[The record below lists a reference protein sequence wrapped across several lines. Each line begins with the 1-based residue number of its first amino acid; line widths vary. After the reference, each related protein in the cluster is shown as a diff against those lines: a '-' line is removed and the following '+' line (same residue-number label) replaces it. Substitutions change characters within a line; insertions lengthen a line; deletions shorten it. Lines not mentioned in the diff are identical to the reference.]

1 MGSFVDHL
9 TEDPE
14 RNQRLWRRRAEP
26 VIGKV
31 QPWCSEFL
39 APSTVLAE
47 GDLLVVY
54 VEGSGEGREQIGVFT
69 CPLAEVEH
77 QAWVPHPDNPILEV
91 GKQGAF
97 DRGSVFDPSVVR
109 FGDRHLLYYSAT
121 TGDAHGFAAELL
133 GGVPE
138 TLLPSGETVGLAVG
152 DGPFRFTKRE
162 ENPVMAGRCP
172 HAFVWEGRVFLY
184 FVRVADGGYRIHL
197 AISDDGVH
205 FTEAQGEPVLSPG
218 GVGEWDARSVTT
230 PCVFSEDGAFYM
242 LYAGDAEGLD
252 DPTGIGIAV
261 STDLLRWEKLVGNPI
276 FVTGE
281 PGRFD
286 SASVAGPRLKRFG
299 DTYFLWY
306 GGSDRKIRDGL
317 NSQIGVAQ
325 MPSGTGSECSGATEV

>member
-14 RNQRLWRRRAEP
+14 RNQRLWRRRPEP

-152 DGPFRFTKRE
+152 DGPFRFTKSE
-162 ENPVMAGRCP
+162 ESPVMAGRCP

-197 AISDDGVH
+197 AISDDGLH
-205 FTEAQGEPVLSPG
+205 FAETQGGPALSPG
-218 GVGEWDARSVTT
+218 GEGEWDARSVTT
-230 PCVFSEDGAFYM
+230 PHVFSEGEDFYM
-242 LYAGDAEGLD
+242 LYAGDADSLD
-252 DPTGIGIAV
+252 DPTGIGVAV
-261 STDLLRWEKLVGNPI
+261 STDLLCWDKRVGNPI

-286 SASVAGPRLKRFG
+286 GASVAGPRLGRFG
-299 DTYFLWY
+299 EIHFLWY
-306 GGSDRKIRDGL
+306 AGSDRKIRDGL
-317 NSQIGVAQ
+317 NSQIGVALL
-325 MPSGTGSECSGATEV
+325 PSGAGSGRSGGEGT